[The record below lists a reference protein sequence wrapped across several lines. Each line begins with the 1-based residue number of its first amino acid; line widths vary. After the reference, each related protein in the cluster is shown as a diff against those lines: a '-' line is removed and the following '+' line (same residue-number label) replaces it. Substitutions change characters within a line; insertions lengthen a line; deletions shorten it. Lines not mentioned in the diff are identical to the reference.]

1 MLKLLRLPALIA
13 CLLCSLAH
21 AGEASLDERF
31 VSARNAFDKGEF
43 AKAQYE
49 AEAIMKDGSLSREV
63 MELLGHARY
72 RLGDLGR
79 AALWY
84 RRAALFPP
92 PSPELRQNLA
102 HIHERTGNISF
113 PANGLLD
120 QLSAWLTRAHW
131 LRLAWICG
139 WTIILTILLCVL
151 YLRSNALRVLL
162 LTGAAAAI
170 LVGTISLV
178 GWACH
183 PTYDTIKDVSVITA
197 PATRAYT
204 AASTTAG
211 SVAELRAGSEVRT
224 LQERGAWCYVEF
236 PSDIENRRGWV
247 QKDALTPMW
256 PYDPAYL
263 R

>member
-131 LRLAWICG
+131 LRLA
-139 WTIILTILLCVL
+139 
-151 YLRSNALRVLL
+151 
-162 LTGAAAAI
+162 
-170 LVGTISLV
+170 
-178 GWACH
+178 
-183 PTYDTIKDVSVITA
+183 
-197 PATRAYT
+197 
-204 AASTTAG
+204 
-211 SVAELRAGSEVRT
+211 
-224 LQERGAWCYVEF
+224 
-236 PSDIENRRGWV
+236 
-247 QKDALTPMW
+247 
-256 PYDPAYL
+256 
-263 R
+263 

>member
-1 MLKLLRLPALIA
+1 M
-13 CLLCSLAH
+13 
-21 AGEASLDERF
+21 
-31 VSARNAFDKGEF
+31 
-43 AKAQYE
+43 
-49 AEAIMKDGSLSREV
+49 
-63 MELLGHARY
+63 
-72 RLGDLGR
+72 
-79 AALWY
+79 
-84 RRAALFPP
+84 
-92 PSPELRQNLA
+92 
-102 HIHERTGNISF
+102 
-113 PANGLLD
+113 
-120 QLSAWLTRAHW
+120 
-131 LRLAWICG
+131 
-139 WTIILTILLCVL
+139 L